1 MDKTKFNNKSERNDG
16 KTKFSGKSE
25 RNDGKPKFNGKSE
38 RNDSKPRFGGKDERN
53 DSNPRFARKDE
64 RNDSKPRFY
73 SKDERN
79 DSKPRFNDRN
89 ERNDDKEFNENQVEG
104 RNAMLEV
111 LNSGR
116 DVEKILI
123 ARGNTEGTIRRIVA
137 MATER
142 GIVVQQTDRQRLD
155 DMSQTKNHQGIIG
168 FVSAHQYVEVE
179 DIIKIA
185 RDKGEEPFII
195 LLDGITD
202 PHNLGAI
209 IRTAD
214 ASGAH
219 GVVIPKRRSVGL
231 TATVSK
237 TSAGAIEYVP
247 VAKVVNL
254 GNTLDDLKK
263 HGIWV
268 ACAEMTGKAHF
279 DTDMKGPIALV
290 IGSEGE
296 GVSRLVKEK
305 CDFTVSIPMKGQIAS
320 LNASVAA
327 ALLMYEV
334 VRQRKG

>member
-1 MDKTKFNNKSERNDG
+1 MDKTKFNGKNERNDG
-16 KTKFSGKSE
+16 
-25 RNDGKPKFNGKSE
+25 RPKYNGKSE
-38 RNDSKPRFGGKDERN
+38 RNDSKPRFGGKDE
-53 DSNPRFARKDE
+53 K
-64 RNDSKPRFY
+64 NDSKPRFY
-73 SKDERN
+73 GKDARS
-79 DSKPRFNDRN
+79 DSKPRFNKKDEGNDEKPRFNARN

-137 MATER
+137 MATDR

-168 FVSAHQYVEVE
+168 FVSAHEYVEVE

-195 LLDGITD
+195 LLDSITD

-254 GNTLDDLKK
+254 GNTIDDLKK
-263 HGIWV
+263 MGLWV
-268 ACAEMTGKAHF
+268 ACADMEGKEHF
-279 DTDMKGPIALV
+279 EADMKGPIALV

-305 CDFTVSIPMKGQIAS
+305 CDFTVSIPMKGKIES

-327 ALLMYEV
+327 GLLMYEV

>member
-1 MDKTKFNNKSERNDG
+1 LEKTRFSGKNEKNEGKQKFNGKNERNNEKSKFNNRSERNNDKTKFNDRNDD
-16 KTKFSGKSE
+16 KT
-25 RNDGKPKFNGKSE
+25 
-38 RNDSKPRFGGKDERN
+38 
-53 DSNPRFARKDE
+53 
-64 RNDSKPRFY
+64 
-73 SKDERN
+73 
-79 DSKPRFNDRN
+79 RFNDRN
-89 ERNDDKEFNENQVEG
+89 DDKTRFNDRNDDKIRFNTRNGRNDDKEFNENQVEG
-104 RNAMLEV
+104 RNAILEV
-111 LNSGR
+111 FKSGR

-123 ARGNTEGTIRRIVA
+123 ARGNVEGTIRRIVA
-137 MATER
+137 TATER

-185 RDKGEEPFII
+185 RDKGEDPFII

-214 ASGAH
+214 ACGAH

-254 GNTLDDLKK
+254 GNTIDELKK
-263 HGIWV
+263 QGIWV
-268 ACAEMTGKAHF
+268 ACADMTGKDHF
-279 DTDMKGPIALV
+279 DSDMKGPIALV

-296 GVSRLVKEK
+296 GISRLVKEK
-305 CDFTVSIPMKGQIAS
+305 CDFNVSIPMKGQIAS